1 MNNNKKKFLPNN
13 SVNRYIC
20 LTESTA
26 QHVEPQ
32 FQEKTTKN
40 QTEAVWHF
48 VLRSDVELNSS
59 TSVMIFLWLQKQG
72 RKGRSAALD
81 SRGFADTLAHTLL
94 RPS

>member
-1 MNNNKKKFLPNN
+1 MNNNDNYMMIKFLPNN

-40 QTEAVWHF
+40 QTEAV
-48 VLRSDVELNSS
+48 
-59 TSVMIFLWLQKQG
+59 
-72 RKGRSAALD
+72 
-81 SRGFADTLAHTLL
+81 
-94 RPS
+94 